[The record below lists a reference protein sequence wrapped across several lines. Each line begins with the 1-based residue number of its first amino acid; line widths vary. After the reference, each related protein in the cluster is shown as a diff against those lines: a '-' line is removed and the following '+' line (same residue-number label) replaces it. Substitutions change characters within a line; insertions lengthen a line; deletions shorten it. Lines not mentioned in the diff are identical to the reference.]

1 MVEPHCAAHHRAHTA
16 AEGGQDVDQ
25 GVQEPVQ
32 GGTEFEQPLSA
43 FGIEG
48 IFVLQVEIFQQGV
61 DMIDEVVQPRLVIGL
76 AEINSFSCS
85 SFLQSLPLVR
95 MKLRKKRGE
104 DLFNITEH

>member
-16 AEGGQDVDQ
+16 AEGGQDVDH

-32 GGTEFEQPLSA
+32 GGTELEQTLSA

-48 IFVLQVEIFQQGV
+48 IFLLQVEIFQQGV
-61 DMIDEVVQPRLVIGL
+61 DMIDEVVEPRLVIGL
-76 AEINSFSCS
+76 EKIYSLPCS
-85 SFLQSLPLVR
+85 SFLQRLPLVR
-95 MKLRKKRGE
+95 VKMRKKRGE